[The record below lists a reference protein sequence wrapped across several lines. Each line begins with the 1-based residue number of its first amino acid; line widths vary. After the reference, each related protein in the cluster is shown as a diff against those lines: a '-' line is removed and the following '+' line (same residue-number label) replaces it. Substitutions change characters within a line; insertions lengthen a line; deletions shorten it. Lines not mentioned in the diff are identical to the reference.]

1 MASIQLSISI
11 IDETN
16 DGQCVTT
23 NLLTEQLKFQN
34 KIKKSAEGD
43 TWYFSLLSFPLCVWQ
58 ISHSRY
64 STICDSTFDQVYTFG

>member
-1 MASIQLSISI
+1 MSTMCKDGSIQLSISI

-34 KIKKSAEGD
+34 KIKNSAEGD
-43 TWYFSLLSFPLCVWQ
+43 T
-58 ISHSRY
+58 
-64 STICDSTFDQVYTFG
+64 